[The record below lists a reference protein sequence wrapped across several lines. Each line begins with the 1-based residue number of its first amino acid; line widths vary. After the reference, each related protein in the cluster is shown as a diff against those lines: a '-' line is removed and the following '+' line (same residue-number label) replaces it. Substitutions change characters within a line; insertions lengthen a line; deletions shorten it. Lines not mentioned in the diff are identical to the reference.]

1 MCGHWVNTLEQ
12 GVQALKAGKLLVAEN
27 LFRAA
32 LHEHPDSVDA
42 LARLGETLQFRG
54 HLQAAIEC
62 RHRVLEHSNKSAE
75 SFCNLAA
82 ALAEAGQYD
91 NALQVL
97 ARATARLRADP
108 RLAAARGAVL
118 CAAGR
123 YAEALAPLHSVWDNQ
138 GNDELPAVNL
148 ASALRATGKVDD
160 ALAVLRA
167 GTDVL
172 PGHTR
177 LAAEL
182 AETLLGAAR
191 VGEALKFS
199 NEWLADHGPA
209 GALLAVQAT
218 ALWEA
223 GRDGEHR
230 KLMNLERDITVSHL
244 PQIDCAALA
253 QLIRADKSLMNLAN
267 KAIGGGAQTGE
278 LDPDAHPALRELVHA
293 VVGSPGT
300 KTVAALSHLRFRATV
315 LSAGGYQVP
324 HHHPQALTSA
334 VFWVE
339 VPPASAAANDQDDAG
354 AIEFGRPPARLRWQR
369 PPLLRMIQPQAG
381 MLVRFPSWFWQG
393 TRPFAGSGELISVTF
408 NHS

>member
-1 MCGHWVNTLEQ
+1 M
-12 GVQALKAGKLLVAEN
+12 QALKAGQLLVAEK

-32 LHEHPDSVDA
+32 LHENPDSVDA
-42 LARLGETLQFRG
+42 LAKLGETLQFRG

-62 RHRVLEHSNKSAE
+62 RHTVLERNNKSAE

-82 ALAEAGQYD
+82 ALAAAGQYD

-97 ARATARLRADP
+97 ARASARLRADP
-108 RLAAARGAVL
+108 RLIAARGAVL

-123 YAEALAPLHSVWDNQ
+123 YSEALAPLYSVWDNE
-138 GNDELPAVNL
+138 GNDELLAINL
-148 ASALRATGKVDD
+148 ASALRETGKLED

-167 GTDVL
+167 GMDVM

-182 AETLLGAAR
+182 AETLLGAGRA
-191 VGEALKFS
+191 GEALKFS
-199 NEWLADHGPA
+199 NEWLAEHDPA

-230 KLMNLERDITVSHL
+230 RLMDLERDISVDHL
-244 PQIDCAALA
+244 LQIDCAVLA
-253 QLIRADKSLMNLAN
+253 RLIRADKSLIASLAN
-267 KAIGGGAQTGE
+267 KTTGGGTQTGE
-278 LDPDAHPALRELVHA
+278 LDPDAHPALQQLVRA

-300 KTVAALSHLRFRATV
+300 KTGAALGHLRLWAT
-315 LSAGGYQVP
+315 LLPAGSYQLP
-324 HHHPQALTSA
+324 HHHGQASTSA

-339 VPPASAAANDQDDAG
+339 VPPAIAEVNDQDDAG
-354 AIEFGRPPARLRWQR
+354 AIEFGRPPARLHCQR
-369 PPLLRMIQPQAG
+369 PPLLRMIRPRPG
-381 MLVRFPSWFWQG
+381 MLLRFPSWLWHC

-408 NHS
+408 DRC

>member
-1 MCGHWVNTLEQ
+1 MSTFEQ
-12 GVQALKAGKLLVAEN
+12 GVHALEAGRLLVAEK

-32 LHEHPDSVDA
+32 LHENPDSIDA
-42 LARLGETLQFRG
+42 LVKLSETLQFRG
-54 HLQAAIEC
+54 HVQAAIEC
-62 RHRVLEHSNKSAE
+62 RHRVLERNNKSAE
-75 SFCNLAA
+75 NFCSLAA

-97 ARATARLRADP
+97 ARASARLRADP

-123 YAEALAPLHSVWDNQ
+123 YAEALAPLHSVWDNE
-138 GNDELPAVNL
+138 GDDEVLTSNL
-148 ASALRATGKVDD
+148 ASALRATGKLDD

-167 GTDVL
+167 GIDVMA
-172 PGHTR
+172 GHTR

-182 AETLLGAAR
+182 AETLLGAGR
-191 VGEALKFS
+191 VEEALKFS
-199 NEWLADHGPA
+199 NEWLAEHGPA

-230 KLMNLERDITVSHL
+230 RLMDLGRDITVSHL

-253 QLIRADKSLMNLAN
+253 QLIRADRSLMPGLAN
-267 KAIGGGAQTGE
+267 KMIGGGAQTGD
-278 LDPDAHPALRELVHA
+278 LDPDAHPALRELLHA
-293 VVGSPGT
+293 VVGSTGT
-300 KTVAALSHLRFRATV
+300 KTVAAPGHLRMWATV
-315 LSAGGYQVP
+315 LPAGGYQVP
-324 HHHPQALTSA
+324 HHHPQASTSA

-339 VPPASAAANDQDDAG
+339 VPPAIAAANDQEDAG
-354 AIEFGRPPARLRWQR
+354 AIEFGRPPARLHCQR
-369 PPLLRMIQPQAG
+369 PPLLRLIQPQSG
-381 MLVRFPSWFWQG
+381 MLARFPSWFWQC

-408 NHS
+408 NLS

>member
-1 MCGHWVNTLEQ
+1 MNTLEQ
-12 GVQALKAGKLLVAEN
+12 GVQALKDRQLLVAEK

-32 LHEHPDSVDA
+32 LHENPDSVDA

-62 RHRVLEHSNKSAE
+62 RHRVLERNNKSAE

-82 ALAEAGQYD
+82 ALATAGQYD

-97 ARATARLRADP
+97 ARASARLRADP

-123 YAEALAPLHSVWDNQ
+123 YSEALAPLHSVWDNE
-138 GNDELPAVNL
+138 GDDELLAVNL
-148 ASALRATGKVDD
+148 ASALRETGKLED

-167 GTDVL
+167 GIDVM
-172 PGHTR
+172 PGDTR
-177 LAAEL
+177 LAVEL
-182 AETLLGAAR
+182 AETLLGAGR

-199 NEWLADHGPA
+199 NEWLAEHGPA

-223 GRDGEHR
+223 GRDAEHR
-230 KLMNLERDITVSHL
+230 RLMDLERDITVSHL
-244 PQIDCAALA
+244 PQVDCAALA
-253 QLIRADKSLMNLAN
+253 QLIRADKSLVPALAN
-267 KAIGGGAQTGE
+267 KTAGGGAQTGE
-278 LDPDAHPALRELVHA
+278 LDPDAHPALQELVRA

-300 KTVAALSHLRFRATV
+300 KTVAALSHLRLWATV
-315 LSAGGYQVP
+315 LPAGGNQVP

-339 VPPASAAANDQDDAG
+339 VPPGSAAANGQDDAG
-354 AIEFGRPPARLRWQR
+354 AIEFGRQPVRLRCQR
-369 PPLLRMIQPQAG
+369 PPLLRMIRPQSG
-381 MLVRFPSWFWQG
+381 MLLRFPSWFWQC

-408 NHS
+408 NLS